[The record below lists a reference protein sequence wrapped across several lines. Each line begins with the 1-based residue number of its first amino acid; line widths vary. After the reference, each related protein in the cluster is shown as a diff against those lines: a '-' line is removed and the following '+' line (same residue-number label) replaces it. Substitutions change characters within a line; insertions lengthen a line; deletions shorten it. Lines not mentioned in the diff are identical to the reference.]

1 MLNAS
6 VPPRSNLSR
15 PMSIW
20 RKRTV
25 FLCLACLVANSI
37 LIADPCGTIHFFN
50 GDNPGDW
57 FGQAVDITGD
67 VNNDGFADIICSSF
81 LNDDGGV
88 DAGAVYVFSGQ
99 TGDTLYVFRGE
110 AGWSLG
116 WSLAYIGDLNGD
128 NHDDFIIGAGST
140 ADGGRAFV
148 FSGADGNT
156 LLTIVGPLGS
166 AEFGGAVD
174 GAGDVNNDGVID
186 IIIGDHDNDV
196 PCGNCGRA
204 YLFSGVDG
212 SLLHTFNG
220 EGGLA
225 FFGSS
230 VTGVGDVDNDGCDD
244 VAVGAPLYNGGKGRA
259 YVFSG
264 CTGDT
269 IYIIDN
275 PTAANSQLGI
285 VSDGG
290 DINNDGTPDVL
301 VADWSGTALAVSGA
315 DGATI
320 HTFTFGGFG
329 GPTSRWIAA
338 AGDVNGDNFADV
350 AVAGRGYSGID
361 SRRGRVDIC
370 SGATGALL
378 YKFDGEVAG
387 DRFGHCISS
396 SADVNADGKIDICVG
411 AFLNDEYGADAGRVY
426 VYSIDMGTDLDGDGA
441 IDSCDNCP
449 NVANSSQVD
458 ADADLKGDYCDNCPN
473 QPNPLQMD
481 TDIDG
486 YGDGCDNCSMVANS
500 SQADCDSD
508 GIGDA
513 CDYLSGDADNNGV
526 ITISDAVYLINYV
539 FSGGPAPCPLRNG
552 DADCSGAVNISDA
565 VYLINYI
572 FAGGPAPC

>member
-1 MLNAS
+1 MFA
-6 VPPRSNLSR
+6 
-15 PMSIW
+15 
-20 RKRTV
+20 
-25 FLCLACLVANSI
+25 FLTFIVANSM
-37 LIADPCGTIHFFN
+37 LSADPCGTIHFFN

-57 FGQAVDITGD
+57 YGQAVDIGGD

-88 DAGAVYVFSGQ
+88 DAGIVYVFSGQ
-99 TGDTLYVFRGE
+99 TGDTLYVFRGQ

-128 NHDDFIIGAGST
+128 NHDDFIIGASST

-148 FSGADGNT
+148 FSGADGDT
-156 LLTIVGPLGS
+156 LLTILGPPGS

-186 IIIGDHDNDV
+186 LIIGDHDNDV
-196 PCGNCGRA
+196 PCANCGRA

-212 SLLHTFNG
+212 SLLRTFDG

-230 VTGVGDVDNDGCDD
+230 VTGIGDVDNDNCDD
-244 VAVGAPLYNGGKGRA
+244 VAIGAPLYGGGKGRA

-269 IYIIDN
+269 IYVIDN
-275 PTAANSQLGI
+275 PTTANSQLGI
-285 VSDGG
+285 VAEGG
-290 DINNDGTPDVL
+290 DIDNDGTLDVL

-320 HTFTFGGFG
+320 HTISFGGFG

-361 SRRGRVDIC
+361 SRRGRVIIY
-370 SGATGALL
+370 SGSTGALL
-378 YKFDGEVAG
+378 YKFDGEAAG

-396 SADVNADGKIDICVG
+396 ASDVNADGKIDICVG
-411 AFLNDEYGADAGRVY
+411 AYQNDEYGADAGRVY
-426 VYSIDMGTDLDGDGA
+426 VYSIDMGTDFDGDGA
-441 IDSCDNCP
+441 IDSCDNCL
-449 NVANSSQVD
+449 NLSNSLQIDS
-458 ADADLKGDYCDNCPN
+458 DADLIGDLCDNCPN
-473 QPNPLQMD
+473 QPNPSQMD
-481 TDIDG
+481 ADSDG
-486 YGDGCDNCSMVANS
+486 LGDSCDNCVLVSNS
-500 SQADCDSD
+500 SQADCDND

-513 CDYLSGDADNNGV
+513 CDVLSGDADNNGV
-526 ITISDAVYLINYV
+526 ITISDAVYLISYV
-539 FSGGPAPCPLRNG
+539 FSGGPAPCPLSNG
-552 DADCSGAVNISDA
+552 DADCSGIVNISDA
-565 VYLINYI
+565 VYLIAYI
-572 FAGGPAPC
+572 FSGGPAPC